1 VVVVEI
7 SEIKGRAPIDMAL
20 GVSNFETAY
29 AMTMHLARKGYRR
42 IGFVSTP
49 VHGNDRLRQRRHGYH
64 AALAELGMAHEEME
78 VEGTITSKGGA
89 EALAAL
95 TDRHPDIDAIFYS
108 SDVLAVGA
116 IQECHRR
123 GWKVPERMAIAGYG
137 DMELS
142 AELYPRLTT
151 VRVDRHAMG
160 RRAVQQL
167 LARLAGD
174 TTVSTITSVGFEIV
188 DRESA

>member
-1 VVVVEI
+1 
-7 SEIKGRAPIDMAL
+7 
-20 GVSNFETAY
+20 
-29 AMTMHLARKGYRR
+29 
-42 IGFVSTP
+42 
-49 VHGNDRLRQRRHGYH
+49 
-64 AALAELGMAHEEME
+64 MAHEDME

-89 EALAAL
+89 EALEAL

-123 GWKVPERMAIAGYG
+123 GWKVPERIAIAGYG

-151 VRVDRHAMG
+151 VRVDRQAMG
-160 RRAVQQL
+160 RRAVVHL
-167 LARLAGD
+167 ADRAEPEAAPEADRRRAARLVLIGGAEGGD
-174 TTVSTITSVGFEIV
+174 VSVFEGGRVRSVGLDGLGDEEGAAGRG
-188 DRESA
+188 DRGA